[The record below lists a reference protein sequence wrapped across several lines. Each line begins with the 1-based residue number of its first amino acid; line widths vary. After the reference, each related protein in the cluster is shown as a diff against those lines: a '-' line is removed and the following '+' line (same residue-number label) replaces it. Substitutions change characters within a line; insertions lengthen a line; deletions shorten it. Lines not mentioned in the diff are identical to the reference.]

1 MCWWGGGW
9 SWISFTRNFFFVEF
23 SSSTREKKIDVLG
36 WFGDQA
42 TLDYAATIEEGRV
55 VARDIGGSD
64 PERMAPPRV
73 EEYVREVFKGS
84 NISVKVGEYMY
95 DGHPLSS
102 WWGNFFSYISMF

>member
-1 MCWWGGGW
+1 M
-9 SWISFTRNFFFVEF
+9 
-23 SSSTREKKIDVLG
+23 G

-84 NISVKVGEYMY
+84 NISVKVGEYMMAIPSLR
-95 DGHPLSS
+95 GGGIFSPTLVCFRMTLQPLK
-102 WWGNFFSYISMF
+102 WTP